1 MFNVGLEFWI
11 WEVLSGI
18 WNVEIVWHGNCSV
31 ENGFCNWSCFGFLA
45 PVSVLEFCFLLL
57 LWELDNQVPLAGGLE
72 MRRLTV
78 FWSWSG
84 YKTRWSRHW
93 HLMSMPNRNL
103 YHLQIHLLQHL
114 FQVPLQVLM
123 TLQVLLQWSFQCPLQ
138 VPQRL
143 PPRLLQATWEHAQ
156 FVGKKRIGEMG
167 AAWIQPALQ
176 PGFQ

>member
-1 MFNVGLEFWI
+1 MLDWNSGFEKFCLEFGMAWKLQCWEWI
-11 WEVLSGI
+11 LQLKLLWLS
-18 WNVEIVWHGNCSV
+18 S
-31 ENGFCNWSCFGFLA
+31 SCFSARIF
-45 PVSVLEFCFLLL
+45 SLLL

-93 HLMSMPNRNL
+93 NAQSQALPPPNTPPPAPIPGAPPSSHDPPGASPMP
-103 YHLQIHLLQHL
+103 
-114 FQVPLQVLM
+114 
-123 TLQVLLQWSFQCPLQ
+123 
-138 VPQRL
+138 L
-143 PPRLLQATWEHAQ
+143 PMPPPSTPAPRLLQATWEHAQ

-176 PGFQ
+176 PGFR